1 MTERKISAN
10 SLKNLSQFNRESRHL
25 TREAIETALLFFM
38 ETKELS
44 QITVSELVKKAG
56 VSRNAFYRNYKSK
69 EDILEDILVQ
79 VVRRAA
85 RGLKAFDLKTQGH
98 QVWLFLLQEAKKEAH
113 ILGLIFKQGCEELL
127 SKIVAKRLKGYQRFK
142 RTGPFVAYTISFW
155 SSAIISVLKHW
166 IADNMTVSE
175 EDLAAVNLPFLP

>member
-10 SLKNLSQFNRESRHL
+10 SLKNLSQFNQENKHL

-69 EDILEDILVQ
+69 EDILKGILGQ

-85 RGLKAFDLKTQGH
+85 RGLKAFDLKTQGYH
-98 QVWLFLLQEAKKEAH
+98 VWLFLLREARKEAH
-113 ILGLIFKQGCEELL
+113 ILGLIFKQGCEGLL
-127 SKIVAKRLKGYQRFK
+127 GEIVIKRLKGYQRFK
-142 RTGPFVAYTISFW
+142 STGPSASYTSSFW
-155 SSAIISVLKHW
+155 SSALISVLRHW
-166 IADNMTVSE
+166 FADNMSIAE
-175 EDLAAVNLPFLP
+175 EELAAMNLPFLP